1 MTGEIAIREVAAL
14 RPALRELALEIW
26 NHPEPPYREHQA
38 ARRTARLLEEAGFSV
53 ALGAAGLPTA
63 IVATW
68 GEGKPVIGFLGEYD
82 PLPGMSQ
89 QADCAEKK
97 PVTPG
102 AYGHGCGHNLLG
114 TANVGAAIA
123 AKKEMEARGLPGT
136 LVFYGCPAE
145 ELAAGKGIMAQA
157 GLFDRLDACLV
168 FHPDVRNV
176 VQRGSNAACLSM
188 KLRYHGRAAHAG
200 GSPQDGRSALKGVE
214 LCGIGV
220 QFLREHLTGDVRIH
234 YCIDNGGTAMNIIPD
249 YAEATYGVR
258 ANTVEGAL
266 DARRRVLN
274 VARGAAMMTE
284 TTLEVEDLS
293 GCYDT
298 LNNPV
303 LGELMDECLRQVE
316 FEPWSA
322 EELRLA
328 EQLNATNPGAYQ
340 GICARSGIAPGTA
353 LFTGVA
359 EPNFAREMASTDA
372 GDVMHIAPGINFGT
386 ACAPI
391 CAMPH
396 TWQATAAY
404 GGEIGIKGMIYAAK
418 AMALCAVRLAESPE
432 TVAAAREAFLRST
445 GGAPYQC
452 LMSEQDRE
460 ALLAQIA
467 QWSPP
472 AQE

>member
-1 MTGEIAIREVAAL
+1 MSGKIAIEEICARREQL
-14 RPALRELALEIW
+14 RTLALNIW
-26 NHPEPPYREHQA
+26 NNPEPPFQERQA
-38 ARRTARLLEEAGFSV
+38 AQWTADILKEAGFDV
-53 ALGAAGLPTA
+53 QLGAAGLPTA
-63 IVATW
+63 IVASY
-68 GEGKPVIGFLGEYD
+68 GQGKPVIGFLGEYD

-89 QADCAEKK
+89 QANCPEKK

-114 TANVGAAIA
+114 TANVGAVLG
-123 AKKEMEARGLPGT
+123 AKKEMEARGLSGT

-145 ELAAGKGIMAQA
+145 ELASGKGIMAQA
-157 GLFDRLDACLV
+157 GLFDGLDACLV

-176 VQRGSNAACLSM
+176 VQRGSNASCLSM
-188 KLRYHGRAAHAG
+188 KIRYHGRSAHAG

-220 QFLREHLTGDVRIH
+220 QYLREHLTSDVRVH

-249 YAEATYGVR
+249 FAEASYGVR
-258 ANTVEGAL
+258 ANTVEAAL
-266 DARRRVLN
+266 DVKRRVLN
-274 VARGAAMMTE
+274 VAQGAALMTE

-298 LNNPV
+298 LNNGV

-316 FEPWSA
+316 FEPWTE
-322 EELRLA
+322 EELELA
-328 EQLNATNPGAYQ
+328 GKLNATNPRVYQ
-340 GICARSGIAPGTA
+340 GMCARNGIEPGTQ

-359 EPNFAREMASTDA
+359 APNFAREMASTDA

-404 GGEIGIKGMIYAAK
+404 GGEIGIKGMIYGAK
-418 AMALCAVRLAESPE
+418 AMALCALRLMESPE
-432 TVAAAREAFLRST
+432 TVAAAKAEFQKTT
-445 GGAPYQC
+445 GGAPYVC
-452 LMSEQDRE
+452 LMSENDRKN
-460 ALLAQIA
+460 LLTQIA
-467 QWSPP
+467 GMS
-472 AQE
+472 EVKE